1 MRCVKQFLKR
11 KILNSETNRKILSSE
26 TNKTRRKKQT
36 SKIRGT
42 IQNRSNWS
50 FSDMPSQWN
59 QMNQKKWMNLDIISN
74 EKWKLREH
82 IKRYDFFKVQG
93 VKQGTF
99 EENSFENKMPQS
111 FWKTFQM
118 NLKDCKEIKDKHK
131 NWEWHIWSWAG
142 SDQTTSNFQKY
153 SMNTFEKKFFIL
165 FSARASIYETKTQKS
180 KLRHHLF
187 FFKFLINSEI
197 FLISPHFCKYIFL
210 FSSFPKN

>member
-1 MRCVKQFLKR
+1 MK
-11 KILNSETNRKILSSE
+11 
-26 TNKTRRKKQT
+26 
-36 SKIRGT
+36 
-42 IQNRSNWS
+42 
-50 FSDMPSQWN
+50 
-59 QMNQKKWMNLDIISN
+59 SN
-74 EKWKLREH
+74 ESKEMNEFRH
-82 IKRYDFFKVQG
+82 NIQRKVKIERAHQENMIFSRCQVKQG
-93 VKQGTF
+93 VKQGAF

-197 FLISPHFCKYIFL
+197 FLISPHFENIFVKI
-210 FSSFPKN
+210 FFYSPHFQKTSP